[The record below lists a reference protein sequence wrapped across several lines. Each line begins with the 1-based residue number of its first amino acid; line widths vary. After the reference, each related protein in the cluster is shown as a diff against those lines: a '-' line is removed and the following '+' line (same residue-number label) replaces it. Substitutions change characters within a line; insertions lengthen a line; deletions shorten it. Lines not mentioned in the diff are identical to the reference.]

1 MGPMDE
7 AMLYI
12 GILVSGG
19 ILAWLFFEA
28 WGHLYFRG
36 DWEQIKDYAR
46 QVADQ
51 RRRRKR
57 MARRLRARH

>member
-7 AMLYI
+7 ALGFI
-12 GILVSGG
+12 GILFCGG

-36 DWEQIKDYAR
+36 DWENIKDYAR

-51 RRRRKR
+51 RRRRRR

>member
-7 AMLYI
+7 ALGFI
-12 GILVSGG
+12 GILFCGG

-36 DWEQIKDYAR
+36 DWEQVKDYAR
-46 QVADQ
+46 QVAEM

>member
-7 AMLYI
+7 ALGFI
-12 GILVSGG
+12 GILFCGG
-19 ILAWLFFEA
+19 ILAWMTFEA
-28 WGHLYFRG
+28 LGHLYFRG

-51 RRRRKR
+51 RRRRRR
-57 MARRLRARH
+57 MARRFRARH